1 MWALVLGVVAAAL
14 LFLGSVSAEEPR
26 RWIELDEGVRV
37 WRTEE
42 QIQRLINDKIHFMD
56 VTDHPDLGPVAGLAS
71 STLPATLT
79 PRHPVPRSLPS
90 FLLRLFYFL
99 FITFITFFVNNN

>member
-1 MWALVLGVVAAAL
+1 MKGSMWALVLGVVAAAL

-56 VTDHPDLGPVAGLAS
+56 VTDHPDLGPVDGLAS

-79 PRHPVPRSLPS
+79 PRHPVHLTYPPS
-90 FLLRLFYFL
+90 FLLRLFS
-99 FITFITFFVNNN
+99 FFYYLIFNK